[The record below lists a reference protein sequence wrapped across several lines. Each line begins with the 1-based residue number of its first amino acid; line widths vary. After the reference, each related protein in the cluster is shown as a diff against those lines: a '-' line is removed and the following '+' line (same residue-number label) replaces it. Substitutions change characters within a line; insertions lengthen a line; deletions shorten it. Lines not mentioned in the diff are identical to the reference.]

1 MEFLQVPESRKI
13 IEPYHEGH
21 ITLRKLMEELEWYWD
36 KSIYKG
42 TRAPIVERARGPV
55 SAILKQDQ
63 QPNGNLLIHAKRTLR
78 FGTPPRY
85 HVVPPKRSYP

>member
-1 MEFLQVPESRKI
+1 MEILQAPKSRKLAQSYRA
-13 IEPYHEGH
+13 EH
-21 ITLRKLMEELEWYWD
+21 ITLRKFMEKLEWYWD

-63 QPNGNLLIHAKRTLR
+63 
-78 FGTPPRY
+78 
-85 HVVPPKRSYP
+85 